1 MTHLSY
7 ESPKCV
13 FGTGHENLLTKA
25 PVNWINRALELCVS
39 ILDKNM
45 ISNVS
50 YTNQTSWWLWI

>member
-50 YTNQTSWWLWI
+50 YTNQTS